1 MPIEPV
7 PPVVVGVDGSTESLV
22 ALDLA
27 ADEALARVTCLA
39 LSHAFEPEVV
49 SPAFSRELTQ
59 VREMVSAAEDRARR
73 APRPGRVERGGPGD
87 PAEVL
92 LQQAASASLVVL
104 GYHGQGGRHE
114 AETGRVAARV
124 AVRAIQPVVVGRP
137 FDRPHSRGDP
147 RRYSSA
153 STAWSAARP
162 RWRSRSRRPRCAGTA
177 ARRVRLRARRAD
189 GPARTGRCPGR
200 VVGQVPGGSG
210 DSAHPP
216 GRRSRQRADRR
227 LARRPAR
234 DRGAARP
241 VRPAPAHARRGGRP
255 IVGPRRLLRRSRRS
269 SLKRRHSTHNKRVSR
284 TALRSVRTV
293 HPSGRGYR
301 WNESQKATEERTHV
315 GTGRHPGWS
324 PSPAGTGAANARG
337 CTTSRTRVAAVRDL
351 LRPRRAVI
359 EG

>member
-1 MPIEPV
+1 M
-7 PPVVVGVDGSTESLV
+7 DGSAESLA

-124 AVRAIQPVVVGRP
+124 AVRAIRPVVVGRP

-147 RRYSSA
+147 RPVLVGVDGLVGCEAAVAFAFEEAALRGHCCTPCTSA
-153 STAWSAARP
+153 
-162 RWRSRSRRPRCAGTA
+162 
-177 ARRVRLRARRAD
+177 
-189 GPARTGRCPGR
+189 GPA
-200 VVGQVPGGSG
+200 S
-210 DSAHPP
+210 
-216 GRRSRQRADRR
+216 
-227 LARRPAR
+227 
-234 DRGAARP
+234 
-241 VRPAPAHARRGGRP
+241 GRP
-255 IVGPRRLLRRSRRS
+255 GAYWPMPWPCGRPSTRRFR
-269 SLKRRHSTHNKRVSR
+269 
-284 TALRSVRTV
+284 
-293 HPSGRGYR
+293 
-301 WNESQKATEERTHV
+301 
-315 GTGRHPGWS
+315 
-324 PSPAGTGAANARG
+324 
-337 CTTSRTRVAAVRDL
+337 
-351 LRPRRAVI
+351 
-359 EG
+359 